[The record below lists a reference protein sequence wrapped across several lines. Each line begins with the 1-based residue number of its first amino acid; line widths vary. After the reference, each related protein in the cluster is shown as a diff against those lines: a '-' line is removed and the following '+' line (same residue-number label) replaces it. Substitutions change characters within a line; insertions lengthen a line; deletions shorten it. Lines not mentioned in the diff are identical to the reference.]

1 MFLEEEVS
9 TSLSPFTTIHPQADY
24 RSTEREITPNL
35 TVLAAAAARGL
46 RSRTRTRTSRQ
57 ARPARPNPPYRSR
70 ALAAAPCPDAW
81 CGGGAAVF
89 VNVGCVGV
97 FRDPTVPRS
106 TTVSPHPARTEP
118 CCAPRG
124 SETRATRSKASAAAR
139 ARRAGRQKQ
148 AARRLLQPCATCTV
162 LEVWT
167 MRVSRGG
174 KPGEVSL
181 LGQSQPII
189 INIVFINCIIK
200 KHYSSNTNNTIPY
213 FNLMLLIS
221 FLIYLLTI
229 SFFF

>member
-1 MFLEEEVS
+1 MRGPSSAMFLEEEVS

-106 TTVSPHPARTEP
+106 TTVSPYPAGTEP
-118 CCAPRG
+118 CCAPRIG
-124 SETRATRSKASAAAR
+124 DTGNQKQSKRRREGEAGGAAKASGSAAFAALRDLHGFGSLDDAR
-139 ARRAGRQKQ
+139 VARRKTGRG
-148 AARRLLQPCATCTV
+148 V
-162 LEVWT
+162 
-167 MRVSRGG
+167 
-174 KPGEVSL
+174 
-181 LGQSQPII
+181 II
-189 INIVFINCIIK
+189 RAVPTYNN
-200 KHYSSNTNNTIPY
+200 KH
-213 FNLMLLIS
+213 S
-221 FLIYLLTI
+221 FHKLYH
-229 SFFF
+229 